1 VAEGFVGRQKELALL
16 DELMEPVRTGGRTGR
31 PGRAVLI
38 RGRRR
43 VGKSRLV
50 EEFARRSGVPHVFFA
65 ATGMPK
71 SEELASFA
79 EQVASSDLPDAGR
92 FAEFASPQTWDA
104 ALTLLAGLLPTDQ
117 PSMLVLDEMP
127 YLVREDPGFEGT
139 LQKLFDRTLSKL
151 PVLLVL
157 IGDRKSVV

>member
-1 VAEGFVGRQKELALL
+1 MKESYFEVSYMKETNAEGFVGRQKELALL

-50 EEFARRSGVPHVFFA
+50 EEFARRSGVPHVFFT

-71 SEELASFA
+71 GEELMSFA
-79 EQVASSDLPDAGR
+79 EQVAASDLPEAG
-92 FAEFASPQTWDA
+92 ASPSS
-104 ALTLLAGLLPTDQ
+104 P
-117 PSMLVLDEMP
+117 P
-127 YLVREDPGFEGT
+127 RRPGT
-139 LQKLFDRTLSKL
+139 PR
-151 PVLLVL
+151 
-157 IGDRKSVV
+157 